1 MRLSDQHPFEP
12 RLLESWVAVAVGVGS
27 AAAGAYGANR
37 SAKAAKGATKN
48 AGKVDITHETTPWGP
63 SVQPRTDLMNRA
75 TTLGMADQP
84 TFDSWLGAKGGS
96 SGAGGAGGGKK
107 GKRAGKGGGGTAGAP
122 KAPGFTGVSPETN
135 QVRQAMIDKA
145 QAGNPLYGEAEG
157 FISDTLAGND
167 RNAYRDETF
176 DAYRD
181 VNDPDLDRYKEY
193 LFSQLSGGGGDIGY
207 SGGRSSGYRSGGGG
221 GGAGG
226 GGGEGP
232 VGAAGYI
239 KGMLDEEYGA
249 NPFMDDAIKAALED
263 EQRAFR
269 QGVIPGLN
277 SEYAGS
283 GRFGGGM
290 YAQALA
296 TAGGEQARQL
306 AGTSIAAR
314 SKDYEDW
321 QARRM
326 AALGYGTQI
335 DINAADNAA
344 AGRAAGASAGAQQ
357 AALDLQRQQML
368 VGALGGAVGEGVGLR
383 QFGLGGMGDLAKS
396 FSADQQFALGGVPD
410 ITGLSL
416 RDWGAAG
423 DLSLGADQNRNQY
436 TLGMKDIGARAS
448 AARQAQNLANRQFQ
462 FDVFRDERNSPLA
475 LTGGAAD
482 IVNALTGGYGTQY
495 EHGFDARAQ
504 SPYLGSVGGETMSGA
519 LAGGLT
525 GYQLYNANRQPGG
538 GYSGPSAAQYGGA
551 KF

>member
-1 MRLSDQHPFEP
+1 MSMI
-12 RLLESWVAVAVGVGS
+12 AVGIIGGAVVGGVASNMS
-27 AAAGAYGANR
+27 A
-37 SAKAAKGATKN
+37 SKTAKAMKN
-48 AGKVDITHETTPWGP
+48 AGKVDIKHETTPWEP

-84 TFDSWLGAKGGS
+84 TFDAWLGGKGGT
-96 SGAGGAGGGKK
+96 SGAGVRGGGGKK
-107 GKRAGKGGGGTAGAP
+107 GKKAGKGGGGTAAG
-122 KAPGFTGVSPETN
+122 PGFTGVSGETN
-135 QVRQAMIDKA
+135 QIRQAMIDKA
-145 QAGNPLYGEAEG
+145 AAGNPLYGEAEDFVG
-157 FISDTLAGND
+157 DTLAGND
-167 RNAYRDETF
+167 RNAYRSETF
-176 DAYRD
+176 GALRD
-181 VNDPDLDRYKEY
+181 VNDPDLSRYKEY
-193 LFSQLSGGGGDIGY
+193 LFSQLGGGGGGDTGT
-207 SGGRSSGYRSGGGG
+207 SGRSRGGGFGGGG
-221 GGAGG
+221 GGAGAG

-239 KGMLDEEYGA
+239 KTMLDEEYGS
-249 NPFMDDAIKAALED
+249 NPFMEDAIKAALED

-269 QGVIPGLN
+269 QGTIPGLN

-306 AGTSIAAR
+306 ASTSIAAR
-314 SKDYEDW
+314 SQDYNDW

-326 AALGYGTQI
+326 AALGYGTQM
-335 DINAADNAA
+335 DMNAADNATA
-344 AGRAAGASAGAQQ
+344 RGAAGAGAGAQQ

-368 VGALGGAVGEGVGLR
+368 IGALGGAVGEGVGLR

-396 FSADQQFALGGVPD
+396 FSADQQFALGSTPD
-410 ITGLSL
+410 ITGLSM

-423 DLSLGADQNRNQY
+423 GLSLGADENQNQY
-436 TLGMKDIGARAS
+436 TLGMKDIQARAG
-448 AARQAQNLANRQFQ
+448 AARQAANLANKQFQ

-525 GYQLYNANRQPGG
+525 GAQLANLYSKSSSGG
-538 GYSGPSAAQYGGA
+538 GGGGGW
-551 KF
+551 